1 MNDEDQVMGC
11 QTLLTAMAGLPTSFT
26 AYALA
31 TAYHET
37 AHTMQPVNE
46 IGGDAYF
53 TRMYDIC
60 GNRPELAK
68 EMGNTTLGD
77 GIKYHG
83 RGYVQ
88 LTWKDNDQKAA
99 DKLGVDLVQHPALAL
114 QPENAAQILR
124 HGMVEGWFAGKT
136 LADYLPGTG
145 SATDAQ
151 FTQARRIINSLDC
164 AELIAGYALEF
175 QSAIVAAP

>member
-1 MNDEDQVMGC
+1 
-11 QTLLTAMAGLPTSFT
+11 MAGLPTSFT
-26 AYALA
+26 ACALP

-46 IGGDAYF
+46 IGGDSYF
-53 TRMYDIC
+53 TRMYDIS

-68 EMGNTTLGD
+68 EMGNTTPGD

-88 LTWKDNDQKAA
+88 LTWQDNYQKAA
-99 DKLGVDLVQHPALAL
+99 DKLGVDLVQHPELAL
-114 QPENAAQILR
+114 QPDNAAQILR
-124 HGMVEGWFAGKT
+124 HGMVEGWFTGKT
-136 LADYLPGTG
+136 LADYMPGTG
-145 SATDAQ
+145 AASEAQ
-151 FTQARRIINSLDC
+151 FTQARRIINGLDG

-175 QSAIVAAP
+175 QSAIEAAP